1 MLPPACFRQHAVVG
15 FRRPPRDTVA
25 FLAQTLFVFDDH
37 HPHMEKLRTHEP
49 PVHFHEL
56 QVEYFKVLEGSIDV
70 DVGDRRV
77 RLTPADGELEVPTWY
92 VMFVL

>member
-1 MLPPACFRQHAVVG
+1 MQELTDGSFDGAISCRNVPHPTRYFNLEV
-15 FRRPPRDTVA
+15 
-25 FLAQTLFVFDDH
+25 VFDDH